1 MNFFD
6 VYERYDLALLAGNAV
21 KTRISRN
28 KGFLMQSMK
37 KFLINEFL

>member
-21 KTRISRN
+21 KH
-28 KGFLMQSMK
+28 
-37 KFLINEFL
+37 EFQGIKDF